1 MRMLRTFHPIGQG
14 GFYSERFIF
23 QGEDNINIIYDC
35 GSATGVKNVKQ
46 EIAATFKKGEVIHA
60 LFISHFHADHING
73 IEYLLKYYDV
83 KKIFF
88 PLITD
93 EHKSLL
99 KIKLLIE
106 KNSNEFLFSFIDNP
120 KETVRKLLASKKN
133 KQDSPILIAVK
144 WDEKNKDNDNIIGN
158 NREFY
163 DEIISSGNDV
173 ASTISTKLYEEWE
186 YVPYNFERVN
196 RLKELKKH
204 PPFDSTSFEDLCSSL
219 QATDK
224 KERKTAMKTMKDAY
238 ETVSGDLNSNSMTLY
253 SGMRNNEGE
262 LSVFQGARKKDYCLL
277 CYVMDCC
284 PPCYRM
290 DNVGCLYTGDYDA
303 SKVNSFKGLKNKYNK
318 YWDSIKFIQ
327 VPHHGAKGNFNSGFL
342 GIDKYFVISVG
353 LQNTYNH
360 PSIQVIS
367 DILLFGGELLIVTE
381 DSRSIVQNLIEIY

>member
-23 QGEDNINIIYDC
+23 QGGDNINIIYDC
-35 GSATGVKNVKQ
+35 GSATDVKNVKQ
-46 EIAATFKKGEVIHA
+46 QIVATFKKGEVIHA

-73 IEYLLKYYDV
+73 IKYLLEYCCI
-83 KKIFF
+83 KKIFS

-106 KNSNEFLFSFIDNP
+106 KNSDAFVFDFIDNP
-120 KETVRKLLASKKN
+120 KETVKKLLKSHN
-133 KQDSPILIAVK
+133 PPILIAVK
-144 WDEKNKDNDNIIGN
+144 WNEKNKEDDNRIRN
-158 NREFY
+158 NEEFY
-163 DEIISSGNDV
+163 DEIIPSGSDV
-173 ASTISTKLYEEWE
+173 ASMISTKLYRLWE

-204 PPFDSTSFEDLCSSL
+204 DPFKSTSFEELCSLL
-219 QATDK
+219 QDTDK
-224 KERKTAMKTMKDAY
+224 NKRKVAIKTMRDAY
-238 ETVSGDLNSNSMTLY
+238 KKVSGDLNSNSMTLY
-253 SGMRNNEGE
+253 SGMCNYKGE
-262 LSVFQGARKKDYCLL
+262 ISVFQGARKKEYYLS
-277 CYVMDCC
+277 CYVMDCWL
-284 PPCYRM
+284 PYM

-342 GIDKYFVISVG
+342 GIDKYFIISVG
-353 LQNTYNH
+353 LQNIYNH
-360 PSIQVIS
+360 PSMQVVS
-367 DILLFGGELLIVTE
+367 EILLFGGELLIVTE
-381 DSRSIVQNLIEIY
+381 DSRSIVQNLIKI

>member
-23 QGEDNINIIYDC
+23 QGKDNINIIYDC
-35 GSATGVKNVKQ
+35 GSATGIKNVKQ

-73 IEYLLKYYDV
+73 IEYLLNYCDV

-93 EHKSLL
+93 EHKLLL

-133 KQDSPILIAVK
+133 KQDYPILIAVK
-144 WDEKNKDNDNIIGN
+144 WDEKNKDDDNGIGN

-163 DEIISSGNDV
+163 DEIISSGSDV
-173 ASTISTKLYEEWE
+173 ASTISIKLYYRKWE
-186 YVPYNFERVN
+186 YIPYNFERIN
-196 RLKELKKH
+196 RLEELKKH
-204 PPFDSTSFEDLCSSL
+204 TPFDSTSFEDLCSLL
-219 QATDK
+219 QNTDK
-224 KERKTAMKTMKDAY
+224 KEINTEMKKMKDAY

-253 SGMRNNEGE
+253 SGMCNYSGMRNYKGE
-262 LSVFQGARKKDYCLL
+262 ISVFQGERKKDYC
-277 CYVMDCC
+277 
-284 PPCYRM
+284 RR

-303 SKVNSFKGLKNKYNK
+303 SKVNSFEDLKKKYSK

-327 VPHHGAKGNFNSGFL
+327 VPHHGAKRNFNSGFL
-342 GIDKYFVISVG
+342 AIDKYFIISVG
-353 LQNTYNH
+353 LQNIYNH

-367 DILLFGGELLIVTE
+367 DILLFGGDLLIVTE
-381 DSRSIVQNLIEIY
+381 NSRSIVQNLIRI